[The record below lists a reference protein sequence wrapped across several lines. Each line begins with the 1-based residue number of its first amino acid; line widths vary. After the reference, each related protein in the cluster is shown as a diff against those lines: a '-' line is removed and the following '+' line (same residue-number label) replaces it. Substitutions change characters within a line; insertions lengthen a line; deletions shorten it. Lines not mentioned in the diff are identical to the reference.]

1 LSRRILTLFSWP
13 VELRSRATQ
22 SFGTTFRVVREN
34 AGDKADNFAARLKA
48 SDFALLN
55 GSFGTK
61 GLMEFIKLVPGKSKL
76 TEFREED
83 EKILS
88 AENIESTG
96 EKISH

>member
-1 LSRRILTLFSWP
+1 
-13 VELRSRATQ
+13 
-22 SFGTTFRVVREN
+22 
-34 AGDKADNFAARLKA
+34 
-48 SDFALLN
+48 LN